1 MPSEQGFTLIE
12 LIVVIALISI
22 LLFFS
27 FPRFQGSVLRDD
39 SEKSMRW
46 VIYTVKML
54 RQDAVKHRKIH
65 TLHVEMR
72 TGTMWSTNESM
83 SEEDLE
89 NARQQGYEF
98 PEGMEILD
106 VEFPDGEKI
115 SFGQAEVRF
124 YPKGYSDRVMIH
136 LQEKDD
142 RQLTLLIEPF
152 LADLKIYDTYVEF
165 KN

>member
-1 MPSEQGFTLIE
+1 VLSEQGFTLIE

-39 SEKSMRW
+39 SEKSVRW

-54 RQDAVKHRKIH
+54 RQDAVKHLTIH
-65 TLHVEMR
+65 TLHVEMN
-72 TGTMWSTNESM
+72 TGTMWVTNETM
-83 SEEDLE
+83 NEETAED
-89 NARQQGYEF
+89 ARQQAYEF
-98 PEGMEILD
+98 PDQMEILD
-106 VEFPDGEKI
+106 VEFPDGEKV

-136 LQEKDD
+136 FQEKND
-142 RQLTLLIEPF
+142 RQRTLLIEPF
-152 LADLKIYDTYVEF
+152 LADIKIYDTYVEF